1 MADEPLFTFYGAALT
16 GKKPQHKVSVPA
28 GRMLLL
34 KQAALGPKPPAN
46 ARATL
51 SVQCDEYP
59 QLVLCTLST
68 AMPQALIEVVCSND
82 ATLTFEGTP
91 GSALH
96 VCGVIMDPPSKREK
110 AGQRAPTGASAAA
123 AGGDSEDDDDEDID
137 DDDDLD
143 DGEDGG
149 GGMVGDDDDDDLLDD
164 DDDDD
169 DDDEGEGELDDGEDD
184 FDDEDDDEDEPA
196 QREQGTAAAA
206 RGLKRQLE
214 SSFDEDED
222 SGEEDGEDDG
232 DLEMLDEDDE

>member
-91 GSALH
+91 GAALH

-110 AGQRAPTGASAAA
+110 AGQRGAFLPDLKALRGGKKLKKIPLAPP
-123 AGGDSEDDDDEDID
+123 I
-137 DDDDLD
+137 
-143 DGEDGG
+143 
-149 GGMVGDDDDDDLLDD
+149 
-164 DDDDD
+164 
-169 DDDEGEGELDDGEDD
+169 
-184 FDDEDDDEDEPA
+184 
-196 QREQGTAAAA
+196 
-206 RGLKRQLE
+206 KRKVVFPPPPL
-214 SSFDEDED
+214 S
-222 SGEEDGEDDG
+222 
-232 DLEMLDEDDE
+232 LIHI

>member
-1 MADEPLFTFYGAALT
+1 MVLLGQRPRFAGDATVSDDVVRRSLIHAIMADEPLFTFYGAALT

-91 GSALH
+91 GAALH

-169 DDDEGEGELDDGEDD
+169 DDDEGEDDAAADD
-184 FDDEDDDEDEPA
+184 DDDNDDDEVPEGCVHWC
-196 QREQGTAAAA
+196 R
-206 RGLKRQLE
+206 
-214 SSFDEDED
+214 SV
-222 SGEEDGEDDG
+222 
-232 DLEMLDEDDE
+232 

>member
-91 GSALH
+91 GAALH

-123 AGGDSEDDDDEDID
+123 RHPRAVRFRCARTDECHRCRRP
-137 DDDDLD
+137 
-143 DGEDGG
+143 EDGTPSQICG
-149 GGMVGDDDDDDLLDD
+149 TKCAFVG
-164 DDDDD
+164 
-169 DDDEGEGELDDGEDD
+169 
-184 FDDEDDDEDEPA
+184 PA
-196 QREQGTAAAA
+196 SGKEHATLHAAAA
-206 RGLKRQLE
+206 ELT
-214 SSFDEDED
+214 
-222 SGEEDGEDDG
+222 
-232 DLEMLDEDDE
+232 